1 MKLNEIIKLFLL
13 FMPSIIFAKN
23 KTKIVDLN
31 TKIIFDDKWLIT
43 CSLTR
48 LLLVNPEIVT
58 DKFVQQLS
66 FQVSSLKTKS
76 HSGLFC
82 FKAIENANAN

>member
-1 MKLNEIIKLFLL
+1 M
-13 FMPSIIFAKN
+13 
-23 KTKIVDLN
+23 T
-31 TKIIFDDKWLIT
+31 KWLIK

-66 FQVSSLKTKS
+66 FQVSSLKKKII
-76 HSGLFC
+76 LFNFVLKQLKMLMQTEFSVFERC
-82 FKAIENANAN
+82 KGSSYWLR

>member
-1 MKLNEIIKLFLL
+1 M
-13 FMPSIIFAKN
+13 
-23 KTKIVDLN
+23 T
-31 TKIIFDDKWLIT
+31 KWLIK

-66 FQVSSLKTKS
+66 FQVSSFKKKS

-82 FKAIENANAN
+82 FKAIENANKTEFSVFERCKGSSDWLRKKTIQVNKLTIYRSYLFLS

>member
-1 MKLNEIIKLFLL
+1 M
-13 FMPSIIFAKN
+13 
-23 KTKIVDLN
+23 T
-31 TKIIFDDKWLIT
+31 KWLIK

-82 FKAIENANAN
+82 FKAIENANETEFSVFERCKGSSDWLR

>member
-1 MKLNEIIKLFLL
+1 M
-13 FMPSIIFAKN
+13 
-23 KTKIVDLN
+23 T
-31 TKIIFDDKWLIT
+31 KWLIK

-58 DKFVQQLS
+58 DKFCPAVIIS
-66 FQVSSLKTKS
+66 GFIFKKKS